1 MVPGV
6 PDVLADAIEK
16 VVDSEGLKTMGI
28 EQYIVSEQSS
38 FFYPGKGWCDIA
50 CRGIHDIIMGLGHE
64 WTNRFKVHNGQ
75 YFPETRC
82 WRCLRSWIVWSTTL
96 WVVTVPHRIVTRAR
110 AFRNGSSMS

>member
-38 FFYPGKGWCDIA
+38 FFYPG
-50 CRGIHDIIMGLGHE
+50 M
-64 WTNRFKVHNGQ
+64 V
-75 YFPETRC
+75 
-82 WRCLRSWIVWSTTL
+82 
-96 WVVTVPHRIVTRAR
+96 
-110 AFRNGSSMS
+110 